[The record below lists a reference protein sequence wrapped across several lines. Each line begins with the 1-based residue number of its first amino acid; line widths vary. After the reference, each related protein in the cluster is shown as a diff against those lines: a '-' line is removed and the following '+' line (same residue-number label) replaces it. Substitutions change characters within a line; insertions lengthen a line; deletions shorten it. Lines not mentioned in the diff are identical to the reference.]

1 MNTYTDQELEA
12 LMADLESDLVERK
25 ETLKGD
31 AQAKARQAVCAFAND
46 LPNRQRAGVL
56 FIGVNDAGQPSGLPV
71 TDDLLRHIADFKA
84 DGSMVPPPSMVVE
97 KRRLHGADVAVAHVF
112 PAEAPPV
119 RYDGR
124 IWIRIGPRR
133 GVASRQDEHILS
145 EKRRHRD
152 RPFDAQPLPGAV
164 LADLSRRRF
173 EEEYLPQA
181 FHPDV
186 LAANDRTYEERLAA
200 TKMIASPEDP
210 TPTVAGMLVLGIRTL
225 DYIPGA
231 YVQFLRIAGTQL
243 GDAPVQD
250 EAVIDG
256 VLLDI
261 VRRLDEKLAAHNRT
275 AVDITSSPT
284 EIREST
290 YPLPAL
296 QQLTRNALLHRSYEG
311 TNAPTRVYW
320 FDDRIEILSPG
331 GPFGSVTSETFGQP
345 GFTDYRNPVLAEAMR
360 VLGLVQRFGYG
371 IPAARTQLAKAGHPP
386 PEFEVNANWVR
397 CTVRARP

>member
-1 MNTYTDQELEA
+1 MMAQTPPFFLDVRALAKLLEHLPADFRNGDFQRDLILTVDLQHVDDLGGLASLGVDSRIAIGA
-12 LMADLESDLVERK
+12 L
-25 ETLKGD
+25 
-31 AQAKARQAVCAFAND
+31 CND
-46 LPNRQRAGVL
+46 RAGGRLAALEEDFCKTHRLGGILRGAHSAVQHDIVRHDL
-56 FIGVNDAGQPSGLPV
+56 DLNVGINDAGNG
-71 TDDLLRHIADFKA
+71 IAI
-84 DGSMVPPPSMVVE
+84 SSPLSN
-97 KRRLHGADVAVAHVF
+97 
-112 PAEAPPV
+112 APLT
-119 RYDGR
+119 
-124 IWIRIGPRR
+124 IGEN
-133 GVASRQDEHILS
+133 G
-145 EKRRHRD
+145 
-152 RPFDAQPLPGAV
+152 GT
-164 LADLSRRRF
+164 
-173 EEEYLPQA
+173 
-181 FHPDV
+181 
-186 LAANDRTYEERLAA
+186 NA
-200 TKMIASPEDP
+200 T
-210 TPTVAGMLVLGIRTL
+210 LLGIRTL

-256 VLLDI
+256 VLLDV